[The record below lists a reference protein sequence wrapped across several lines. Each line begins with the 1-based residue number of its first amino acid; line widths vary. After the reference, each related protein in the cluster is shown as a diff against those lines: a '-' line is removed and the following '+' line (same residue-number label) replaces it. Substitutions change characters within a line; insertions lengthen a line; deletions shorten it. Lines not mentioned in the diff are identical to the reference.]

1 MCVSTLS
8 GTFPAGAAITLR
20 MRSQAD
26 TPDDDLM
33 RRTAAGD
40 REAFDALYR
49 RHGATVYRFARLMTG
64 CDSAAEDIVQDAFLS
79 LMRDAARYDPGR
91 ASLPTYLYG
100 MARHQTRRRLLR
112 DRRFVELSHA
122 CENSADEDD
131 PAGHLARA
139 ENLRLLRQAILG
151 LPSRYREVIVLCD
164 LQDVSYA
171 DAAAVLECA
180 LGTVRSRLHR
190 GRHLLA
196 EKMLRAQ
203 RPATHSTMR
212 CAV

>member
-1 MCVSTLS
+1 MR
-8 GTFPAGAAITLR
+8 AA
-20 MRSQAD
+20 AD
-26 TPDDDLM
+26 IPDDDLM

-40 REAFDALYR
+40 RDAFAALYS

-79 LMRDAARYDPGR
+79 LMRDAARYDPAR

-100 MARHQTRRRLLR
+100 MARHQTRRRLMR
-112 DRRFVELSHA
+112 DRRFVDLSHA
-122 CENSADEDD
+122 CDDRAGSETTD

-164 LQDVSYA
+164 LQDMSYA

-190 GRHLLA
+190 GRQLLA
-196 EKMLRAQ
+196 QKMSRAQ
-203 RPATHSTMR
+203 LPATHSTMR

>member
-1 MCVSTLS
+1 
-8 GTFPAGAAITLR
+8 
-20 MRSQAD
+20 
-26 TPDDDLM
+26 M

-40 REAFDALYR
+40 RDAFAALYH
-49 RHGATVYRFARLMTG
+49 RHGTTVYRFARLMTG

-79 LMRDAARYDPGR
+79 LMRDAARYDPAR

-100 MARHQTRRRLLR
+100 VARHQTRRRLQR
-112 DRRFVELSHA
+112 DRRFVDLSA
-122 CENSADEDD
+122 CEGHAEAAD
-131 PAGHLARA
+131 PVGHLAQA

-180 LGTVRSRLHR
+180 IGTVRSRLHR
-190 GRHLLA
+190 GRNLLA
-196 EKMLRAQ
+196 DKMLRAQ